1 MITRQKWIPLVQ
13 VCCARHQ
20 TTNTQWDFVC
30 ITLVTKSRMYSN
42 KPVRCFQHCDNRNI
56 LCFDVPS
63 KCPLCGASLPSPMR
77 VPPFR
82 ITSPFSHSTD
92 AANAFVVC
100 PAEGSYSDCELSLDD
115 LHVGITD
122 SKGIVYHY
130 NDNGI
135 NIDDHGWTEVISV
148 RFPSADVQPQH
159 WDSILL
165 ELAKQSK
172 WTAEQYNEATNNC
185 FTFALNFLARAGVIK
200 TQPQLMTATEFCHQY
215 VMQVLDKASNY
226 IKLVKTISKEGCLIQ
241 DATWTI
247 VHSWPTERHRRNKR

>member
-1 MITRQKWIPLVQ
+1 MFSTLWQQEYTLLWRTQQ
-13 VCCARHQ
+13 VSA
-20 TTNTQWDFVC
+20 
-30 ITLVTKSRMYSN
+30 I
-42 KPVRCFQHCDNRNI
+42 
-56 LCFDVPS
+56 
-63 KCPLCGASLPSPMR
+63 GASLPSPMR
-77 VPPFR
+77 IPPFR
-82 ITSPFSHSTD
+82 IASPFSHSTD
-92 AANAFVVC
+92 AANSFVIC